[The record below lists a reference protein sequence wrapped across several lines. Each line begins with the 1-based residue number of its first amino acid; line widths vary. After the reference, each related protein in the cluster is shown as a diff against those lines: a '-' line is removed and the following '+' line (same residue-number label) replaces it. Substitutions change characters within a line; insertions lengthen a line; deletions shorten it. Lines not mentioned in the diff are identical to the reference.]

1 MFLHIV
7 LSLTMN
13 NVRGFLIIC
22 NFIYFREAYHQVD
35 SYNSALFKQITSLSN
50 NNEEKRNNLLKLL
63 TGISCSA
70 DAAQMDMRDFGMSE
84 GWVSISSNEWKD
96 WSAKQKLLILLWV
109 YDRAIM
115 LFLGFF
121 PLWFRLKHARIW
133 NAIKN
138 NSSLYKILKICHVS
152 THPVS
157 QLFHLSK
164 VILWFYISLLL
175 DIWRRMAHS
184 IKS

>member
-115 LFLGFF
+115 LFFLFDFG
-121 PLWFRLKHARIW
+121 W
-133 NAIKN
+133 NMPG
-138 NSSLYKILKICHVS
+138 YE
-152 THPVS
+152 T
-157 QLFHLSK
+157 LSK
-164 VILWFYISLLL
+164 IILRYTKFWRSATFQLTQSLNCFIYL
-175 DIWRRMAHS
+175 RSFCGS
-184 IKS
+184 ILVYY